1 MPAGWPGQDSSRPRL
16 PVLIVS
22 VSAPHH
28 KSAPGRTFPWTHHGD
43 RSAPRAGDVG
53 CFPCGVQPMPVRT
66 APRFD
71 PAMGHLLENSSR
83 ACQPGRSAENGP
95 PAPPLLDREVLEAVI
110 RGVRIDVAVFP
121 RVWNSG
127 DDLLIPAV
135 YFCPSV

>member
-1 MPAGWPGQDSSRPRL
+1 
-16 PVLIVS
+16 
-22 VSAPHH
+22 
-28 KSAPGRTFPWTHHGD
+28 
-43 RSAPRAGDVG
+43 
-53 CFPCGVQPMPVRT
+53 MPVRT

-135 YFCPSV
+135 YFCPSVCWISRGRPQLNYVTLVSGP